1 MIIKMA
7 PKIKSGWSILFHV
20 LSVAGQEKMPEIAQL
35 AFKTA
40 EKVINEHFDFITD
53 AFVEFITAFIKF
65 AKNQKVSDEISL
77 RSISHIE
84 TCVKY
89 LIEGRVK
96 NVPVVKDK
104 NGISFKADSCNIW
117 FPILTGLSSLIHDPR
132 LVVRIKY
139 DDFFCVC

>member
-1 MIIKMA
+1 MA

-20 LSVAGQEKMPEIAQL
+20 LSVAGQEKFAEIAEL

-40 EKVINEHFDFITD
+40 EKVINEHFDLITG
-53 AFVEFITAFIKF
+53 AFVEFITALVKF

-77 RSISHIE
+77 KSISHIE
-84 TCVKY
+84 TCVEY
-89 LIEGRVK
+89 LIQGRVHG
-96 NVPVVKDK
+96 VSVTKDK
-104 NGISFKADSCNIW
+104 NGIAFKSDSCNIW

-139 DDFFCVC
+139 VNILL